1 MSEKLQKFDYKD
13 EEENMKVYGQATPP
27 EYDVS
32 SIESIPIYMLSGR
45 YDRVVNYKMN

>member
-13 EEENMKVYGQATPP
+13 EEENMKAYGQATPP